1 MLYELKDSSVH
12 MKVFVLPRTL
22 SHIVCHTFQITKNI
36 NGSIP
41 TIQTIRNIEKKKRA
55 IWDDP
60 IEIIQL

>member
-41 TIQTIRNIEKKKRA
+41 TIQTIRNIEKKKGH
-55 IWDDP
+55 
-60 IEIIQL
+60 LG